1 MALSDLTDPDAVR
14 RALREFDEIGRDH
27 FLAKY
32 GFAKSRSY
40 FLIADGRAYDSKA
53 IVGAAHGYQHSEL
66 GPLTARDFSGGNAT
80 VRARLEALGFTVV
93 VTEPRSEPVRPL
105 TLWDDYHRRDVHDI
119 FAPQHRGTEAHELRH
134 RAAVAG
140 TFEDGR
146 GDQRDGFRIVELE
159 AARLAT
165 LGDQRGR
172 EDE

>member
-1 MALSDLTDPDAVR
+1 MGLSDLTDPDAVR

-105 TLWDDYHRRDVHDI
+105 TLWDDYHRRDIHDI
-119 FAPQHRGTEAHELRH
+119 FAPDTPFTPG
-134 RAAVAG
+134 AG
-140 TFEDGR
+140 LWGIQASWSTSPVSSFC
-146 GDQRDGFRIVELE
+146 L
-159 AARLAT
+159 
-165 LGDQRGR
+165 
-172 EDE
+172 